1 MLYREQTFAPRA
13 FHSEL
18 QQQVNKHSQ
27 HDQSTISQH
36 FNTQKSPPW
45 ACGKGCAEACA
56 ERFSALKT
64 GGVWW
69 VVGPRASQQWHN
81 LSTLRAG
88 HDIRWRRN
96 DWDFGWG
103 RKLLLA
109 FNFIRILNLSASS
122 PTLFLHLPF
131 SQVEAARKRYP
142 TRLHLDFQFPW

>member
-1 MLYREQTFAPRA
+1 MPFPLRQLASNSLFSSMLLWGSKFSYWSVTYNLYWLTDLCRFICPAEPGRE
-13 FHSEL
+13 
-18 QQQVNKHSQ
+18 
-27 HDQSTISQH
+27 
-36 FNTQKSPPW
+36 
-45 ACGKGCAEACA
+45 
-56 ERFSALKT
+56 
-64 GGVWW
+64 GVGW

-131 SQVEAARKRYP
+131 SQVEAARTRYP